1 MTARFG
7 IEEILEIT
15 KGRLAAGLSPDP
27 DKLAGISTDT
37 RSLGEGQWYLALSGE
52 RFDGHDFL
60 GDAFAA
66 GATGAI
72 VANRPNYAIGNEG
85 FPLIAVEDTLLA
97 YHALA
102 NEWRRRVNPKVVAIT
117 GSSGKTTT
125 KEMVAAVFG
134 TNLLTHKSQANENN
148 EIGLPKTI
156 LSMPVETQVL
166 VLELA
171 MRGLGEIDLLAR
183 TSEPDVGIIVNVGS
197 AHLGRLE
204 TLENIIR
211 AKCEL
216 LENLDPS
223 SSIAV
228 LGHDDAGLLARAKQV
243 FKGKTIICSSDTVKE
258 LSVNEEGTTFEIDE
272 QSLAGTK
279 FFVRAHGQSHLQ
291 DAWCAII
298 AANVCGLSAQQ
309 IVQGL
314 GEYSPVAGR
323 GNRLIGFAGALIID
337 ESYNAN
343 PDSVMVAVNA
353 FLNKEAFS
361 QDSKYVVLGELAE
374 LGDTCNDLHL
384 QLGKWLKTKDLKG
397 LVTIGKVARH
407 IAEGAQG
414 ASFEIVPCADQ
425 LEAEV
430 LLKKRLGKDA
440 AVLIKA
446 SHGARLDK
454 LVTSLAAKISQ

>member
-1 MTARFG
+1 MTAKFG
-7 IEEILEIT
+7 IDEILEIT

-37 RSLGEGQWYLALSGE
+37 RSLGQGQWYLALSGE

-60 GDAFAA
+60 GDAYSA

-72 VANRPNYAIGNEG
+72 VANRQHYAIGNET
-85 FPLIAVEDTLLA
+85 FPLIVVDDTLLA

-148 EIGLPKTI
+148 EIGLAKTI
-156 LSMPVETQVL
+156 LAMSAETQVL

-223 SSIAV
+223 SSVAI
-228 LGHDDAGLLARAKQV
+228 LGHDDAGLLARAKEV
-243 FKGKTIICSSDTVKE
+243 FKGKTIICREQSVKE
-258 LSVNEEGTTFEIDE
+258 VSVDEEGTVFEVDE
-272 QSLAGTK
+272 PSLAGVQ
-279 FFVRAHGQSHLQ
+279 FSVRAHGQSHLQ
-291 DAWCAII
+291 DAWCAVL
-298 AANVCGLSAQQ
+298 AGSVTGLSFEQ
-309 IVQGL
+309 IAKGL
-314 GEYSPVAGR
+314 GEYMPVAGR
-323 GNRLIGFAGALIID
+323 GNRLIGFAGAVIID

-353 FLNKEAFS
+353 FLNKQAYS
-361 QDSKYVVLGELAE
+361 QGSKYVVLGELAE
-374 LGDTCNDLHL
+374 LGDTCNDLHQ

-397 LVTIGKVARH
+397 LLTVGKVARH

-425 LEAEV
+425 LEAEM
-430 LLKKRLGKDA
+430 LLKKRLSNDA
-440 AVLIKA
+440 AVLIKG
-446 SHGARLDK
+446 SHSARLDK
-454 LVTSLAAKISQ
+454 LVTSLAK

>member
-1 MTARFG
+1 MTAKFG
-7 IEEILEIT
+7 IDEILEIT
-15 KGRLAAGLSPDP
+15 KGRLAQGLSPDP
-27 DKLAGISTDT
+27 EKLTGISTDT
-37 RSLGEGQWYLALSGE
+37 RSLGGGQWYLALSGE

-60 GDAFAA
+60 GDAYSA

-72 VANRPNYAIGNEG
+72 VANRQHYSIGNEQ
-85 FPLIAVEDTLLA
+85 FPLIAVDDTLLA

-148 EIGLPKTI
+148 EIGLAKTI
-156 LSMPVETQVL
+156 LSMPAETQVL

-197 AHLGRLE
+197 AHLGRLQ

-223 SSIAV
+223 TCVAI
-228 LGHDDAGLLARAKQV
+228 LGHDDAGLLARAKEV
-243 FKGKTIICSSDTVKE
+243 FRGKTIVCRSDSVKE
-258 LSVNEEGTTFEIDE
+258 VAVDEEGTLFEVDD
-272 QSLAGTK
+272 QSLAGVQ
-279 FFVRAHGQSHLQ
+279 FAVRAHGQSHLQ
-291 DAWCAII
+291 DAWCAVL
-298 AANVCGLSAQQ
+298 AGSVCGLSAEQ
-309 IVQGL
+309 IVKGL
-314 GEYSPVAGR
+314 GEYMPVAGR
-323 GNRLIGFAGALIID
+323 GNRLIGFAGSLIID
-337 ESYNAN
+337 ETYNAN

-353 FLNKEAFS
+353 FLNKQAYS
-361 QDSKYVVLGELAE
+361 QESKYVVLGELAE
-374 LGDTCNDLHL
+374 LGDTCNDLHQ
-384 QLGKWLKTKDLKG
+384 QLGKWLKNKDLKA
-397 LVTIGKVARH
+397 LVTVGKVARY

-430 LLKKRLGKDA
+430 LLKKRLGKDS

-446 SHGARLDK
+446 SHSARLDK
-454 LVTSLAAKISQ
+454 LVSSLAK